1 MLTLYMRKLTY
12 VLSIFSLFLA
22 CSYAHSQ
29 EHPVVEMKTS
39 VGVILIELYPE
50 KAPKTVQNF
59 LKYVKSGHYN
69 QTIFH
74 RVIDNFMVQGGGFD
88 KQLKEKPTAHPPIPL
103 EAAVALEHEL
113 KNDLGTISMARTNV
127 PNSAKAQFFINVN
140 NNDFLNHQVLPE
152 GDPVQFIKQGETV
165 TAPRAQALLATA
177 GYTPFGRVVKGME
190 VVEKIKIVETKAVG
204 PFQNLP
210 VEPIIVESVKLLK

>member
-1 MLTLYMRKLTY
+1 MFNLYKQTLTQI
-12 VLSIFSLFLA
+12 LSVFFMVAA
-22 CSYAHSQ
+22 CSSAHSQ

-39 VGVILIELYPE
+39 IGVILIELYPA

-88 KQLKEKPTAHPPIPL
+88 KQLKEKPTAHPSIPL

-177 GYTPFGRVVKGME
+177 GYTPFGRVIKGMD
-190 VVEKIKIVETKAVG
+190 VIEKIKIVETKAAG